1 MKYVETKK
9 IELKVKRNADIIKEI
24 IAFLNTL
31 GGTIYVGIDDN
42 GIVVGVNADE
52 ETLSINNVIRDSI
65 LPNAS
70 PFVNVTCEIIEGKEV
85 VVVNVVKGSEVPY
98 YAKRQ
103 GFGENGIYIRVG
115 TSKRK
120 ATPDEIRSLT
130 LESNGVTFEQSLA
143 TVQELSFESLKSI
156 FRHEKNVEVNIQNQ
170 LKYLLD
176 IKTNKFNNAAYLV
189 SDQNSGPRNII
200 RLMRFKGNVPSAD
213 KVIENRDFDNSIVKQ
228 YVDLFEYL
236 NLNNMNYNRYIN
248 SRRTETRDYPQDAIR
263 EAIVNAI
270 IHRNYI
276 ETGTIRI
283 SLLEDRIEIVSPGEL
298 IVSKT
303 GFIGVSKPR
312 NELCARIFQTL
323 GYMENFGTGFQK
335 IINAYKKYNIDPIFD
350 FGDTETK
357 VTLLNVNY
365 DDRLKEQKNKK
376 GFFFFFFETPEY
388 EELSLQ
394 EKNTIIELDN
404 KDSIIRKDVEALL
417 RIKESRANEI
427 LKGLENKGFIVKEGK
442 GRSLKYVFP
451 KDW

>member
-1 MKYVETKK
+1 MDTINNNEYIRKLEK
-9 IELKVKRNADIIKEI
+9 ELKLTKEKLARYESILIK
-24 IAFLNTL
+24 
-31 GGTIYVGIDDN
+31 N
-42 GIVVGVNADE
+42 GIE
-52 ETLSINNVIRDSI
+52 FKEKETLS
-65 LPNAS
+65 
-70 PFVNVTCEIIEGKEV
+70 
-85 VVVNVVKGSEVPY
+85 
-98 YAKRQ
+98 
-103 GFGENGIYIRVG
+103 
-115 TSKRK
+115 
-120 ATPDEIRSLT
+120 
-130 LESNGVTFEQSLA
+130 
-143 TVQELSFESLKSI
+143 
-156 FRHEKNVEVNIQNQ
+156 
-170 LKYLLD
+170 
-176 IKTNKFNNAAYLV
+176 
-189 SDQNSGPRNII
+189 
-200 RLMRFKGNVPSAD
+200 
-213 KVIENRDFDNSIVKQ
+213 
-228 YVDLFEYL
+228 
-236 NLNNMNYNRYIN
+236 
-248 SRRTETRDYPQDAIR
+248 DYPQDAIR

-323 GYMENFGTGFQK
+323 GHMENFGTGFQK
-335 IINAYKKYNIDPIFD
+335 IINAYKEYNIDPIFD
-350 FGDTETK
+350 FRDTETK

-365 DDRLKEQKNKK
+365 DDRLKEQKTKK

-417 RIKESRANEI
+417 GIKESRANEI